1 MYETPYG
8 IIVFSFQNNHKN
20 RDLSY
25 FVNQNLL
32 GGGGGDCF
40 IIIKYGFSFNLEG
53 TKSRKTYYFHVEIC
67 VD

>member
-32 GGGGGDCF
+32 GGGGGGDCF

-53 TKSRKTYYFHVEIC
+53 TKVKKNILFSR
-67 VD
+67 